1 MATWLHGFFCAMGI
15 HQDVGSNRRPMMG
28 WASRCYRNML
38 EENVKDFTS
47 EKWEM
52 VDLATQKS
60 EKKNLPFGYD

>member
-1 MATWLHGFFCAMGI
+1 MATWLLLCHGNSPRCGI
-15 HQDVGSNRRPMMG
+15 QPAADDGMSFIGVTG
-28 WASRCYRNML
+28 L